1 MVVTLRQE
9 LLNETDHPMVKALP
23 VPAPFRGVTAYL
35 IVRDAAKA
43 IDFYTRAFGAKE
55 TMRIDGPNGTIG
67 HAELAIGEGAIML
80 SDEHPQMGFT
90 GPETLGGTP
99 VSLMFYVDDVDAR
112 VEQAVA
118 AGAKL
123 MRPVRDQFYGDRS
136 GLLTDPF
143 GHIWTIATHIEDVSH
158 EEMMRRASESK
169 DQPCDETQ
177 KT

>member
-1 MVVTLRQE
+1 MI
-9 LLNETDHPMVKALP
+9 KALP
-23 VPAPFRGVTAYL
+23 VPAPYRGVTPYL

-43 IDFYTRAFGAKE
+43 IEFYKRAFGAKE
-55 TMRIDGPNGTIG
+55 TMRLDGPDGKIG

-80 SDEHPQMGFT
+80 SEEHPQMGFF

-99 VSLMFYVDDVDAR
+99 VSLMFYVDDVDAQ

-123 MRPVRDQFYGDRS
+123 TRPVRDQFYGDRS

-143 GHIWTIATHIEDVSH
+143 GHVWTIATHIEDVSH
-158 EEMMRRASESK
+158 EEMQRRAAEFMK
-169 DQPCDETQ
+169 QPCTDAPT
-177 KT
+177 T